1 MPFNWCHSVCW
12 EPMAGLAISDVPWVE
27 QPNLIKKN
35 QTSTAIKVMIITIDV
50 KYIMLIL
57 MKGNVNLVL

>member
-12 EPMAGLAISDVPWVE
+12 EPRAGLAISAVPWVE
-27 QPNLIKKN
+27 HPNLIKKN
-35 QTSTAIKVMIITIDV
+35 QTSTAIKVMIITIDE